1 MDSQEIP
8 WLSCSILNMSSH
20 WLLCCIVCHEK
31 SAVNLLA
38 FPHTWWVMFLL
49 LLLRFSHFLCLSA
62 FYHIFRYGSVC
73 FYSIWG
79 SSCFWKYRSMLFFKF
94 QAFSHY
100 FFCTFPFL
108 SFLAFF
114 FWYFCYIYFGIA
126 HFSQVLSIFIL
137 FIPITFH
144 ILLIYLQFLDPF
156 FFQLKSTI
164 EPFKWVFHFTHCTLQ
179 F

>member
-1 MDSQEIP
+1 
-8 WLSCSILNMSSH
+8 MSSH

-62 FYHIFRYGSVC
+62 FCYIFRYGSVC

-100 FFCTFPFL
+100 FAKYFFCPTFFL
-108 SFLAFF
+108 LSCDSDDMHVASFVTVPTLPECLLT
-114 FWYFCYIYFGIA
+114 YFS
-126 HFSQVLSIFIL
+126 HLFSLCSLDWILPIVSSSSSPVLSCYFHSL
-137 FIPITFH
+137 TEPIKF
-144 ILLIYLQFLDPF
+144 
-156 FFQLKSTI
+156 
-164 EPFKWVFHFTHCTLQ
+164 
-179 F
+179 